1 MSEQSEK
8 RAAIRHERQQLRERG
23 IRREVQI
30 GYQERET
37 GRQQRQER
45 QPEQNRRQDRE
56 R

>member
-8 RAAIRHERQQLRERG
+8 RAAVRQYQQQLIERG
-23 IRREVQI
+23 IRREIQI

-45 QPEQNRRQDRE
+45 QPEQARRNERE